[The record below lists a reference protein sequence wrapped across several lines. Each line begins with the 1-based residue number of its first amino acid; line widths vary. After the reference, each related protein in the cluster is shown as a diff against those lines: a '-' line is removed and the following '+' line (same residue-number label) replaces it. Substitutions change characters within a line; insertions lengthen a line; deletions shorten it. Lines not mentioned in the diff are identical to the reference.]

1 MSAYEQAMTLLE
13 REGIPY
19 ARVDHP
25 AAFTAEQ
32 VQALHLDTGGVECR
46 NLFLQN
52 GRQDRYFLLM
62 VANDKTVDLKALR
75 AQLGCSHLG
84 FASAQR
90 LMDCLGVIPGAVSP
104 LGAVHDWE
112 GRVTVLLDADL
123 DGAAGLC
130 MHPND
135 NTATLTLAPGDLDR
149 FLAACAHPARRVRI
163 P

>member
-1 MSAYEQAMTLLE
+1 MSAYEQAMDLLA
-13 REGIPY
+13 REGIAY

-25 AAFTAEQ
+25 AAYTAEQ
-32 VQALHLDTGGVECR
+32 MTALHLDTGGVDCR

-62 VANDKTVDLKALR
+62 VANDKAVDLKALR
-75 AQLGCSHLG
+75 ARLGSSRLG
-84 FASAQR
+84 FASPER

-104 LGAVHDWE
+104 LGAVHDDR

-123 DGAAGLC
+123 DHAAGLC
-130 MHPND
+130 VHPND
-135 NTATLTLAPGDLDR
+135 NTVTLTLSPADLDR
-149 FLAACAHPARRVRI
+149 YLVACGHPARRVRI